1 MHAAD
6 ALERSKKLKAL
17 SSNAQLTRIHRGTSF
32 VNKTR
37 VCIRLVRPVRP
48 EPAVMPLRRSHPTTP
63 ADNHDANKHGVNGGH
78 THLQPPGSKRPVSKP
93 HAHTHATPTARRVP
107 CPIWRLPS
115 GGPNYPCRP
124 GRRHGREQVMSASA
138 FAVAAAAAAAAVAAV
153 PAAPDV
159 KAPLEAAA

>member
-1 MHAAD
+1 MLARPPRGAGEVGGCSVG
-6 ALERSKKLKAL
+6 ERA
-17 SSNAQLTRIHRGTSF
+17 
-32 VNKTR
+32 
-37 VCIRLVRPVRP
+37 
-48 EPAVMPLRRSHPTTP
+48 
-63 ADNHDANKHGVNGGH
+63 
-78 THLQPPGSKRPVSKP
+78 
-93 HAHTHATPTARRVP
+93 
-107 CPIWRLPS
+107 S